1 MRFIVTLSFAAALA
15 LASASAL
22 ANRPVTTLPSGAV
35 VDLDTGVVTT
45 PAGTHYTLSVA
56 RLKALREHLTHGA
69 NTTLAPSSATEIP
82 DGRNGGNRQQQEQ
95 PPQ

>member
-1 MRFIVTLSFAAALA
+1 MRLTSTLLFATALA
-15 LASASAL
+15 LASAGAL

-45 PAGTHYTLSVA
+45 PTGTHYTLSTA
-56 RLKALREHLTHGA
+56 RLRALRERLTHGV
-69 NTTLAPSSATEIP
+69 NTTLAPSSATEISG
-82 DGRNGGNRQQQEQ
+82 GRNDGDRQQQGQ